1 MFFKDVF
8 QVHSKISPK
17 NLKFSLDIYDSIQY
31 ILEWETQ
38 SNIKFTQTLLVNWID
53 PENISAMSDQNIK
66 FVGLK
71 GRLESYQ
78 KNRGIFSVADN
89 NKIEHINPD
98 FCRSYQS
105 NNANLILEGYGVV
118 SITSFLNDVYQI
130 LYMDRK
136 PEYFDGLRPTFK
148 ESLFSN
154 AVIEASNIS

>member
-1 MFFKDVF
+1 M
-8 QVHSKISPK
+8 
-17 NLKFSLDIYDSIQY
+17 
-31 ILEWETQ
+31 
-38 SNIKFTQTLLVNWID
+38 NWID